1 MFVDF
6 IMWKTYDVKWYKK
19 TKKTK
24 NKKQKRNI
32 LFNYHFS
39 NQSFQILLLA
49 QMVSKNQGQS
59 QEFV

>member
-19 TKKTK
+19 
-24 NKKQKRNI
+24 KKQKRNI
-32 LFNYHFS
+32 LFKYHFS
-39 NQSFQILLLA
+39 NQSFQILLLV